1 MSEVKLSLSIDT
13 WKDIPNYEGIYQIDK
28 EGNVKSTIRHGN
40 TNSSGI
46 LKQRVGRGGYKYVK
60 LSKNGKVR
68 NCTIH
73 RLVALT
79 FIENPNNLPM
89 INHKDENKLN
99 NCVSNLEWCTNK
111 YNINYGTA
119 HERKSRK
126 LTNRSDMSKPVI
138 QYDLQGNIIR
148 EFPSLGEA
156 ARVTGFGITTIKDCC
171 AGVKHDY
178 KTNKTYKCNSCR
190 GYIFKYK

>member
-13 WKDIPNYEGIYQIDK
+13 WKDIPNYEGLYQIDK

-46 LKQRVGRGGYKYVK
+46 LKQRVGRGGYRYVK

-79 FIENPNNLPM
+79 FIENPNNHESDIEIAKQM
-89 INHKDENKLN
+89 RKAIE
-99 NCVSNLEWCTNK
+99 
-111 YNINYGTA
+111 NYG
-119 HERKSRK
+119 
-126 LTNRSDMSKPVI
+126 ND
-138 QYDLQGNIIR
+138 D
-148 EFPSLGEA
+148 
-156 ARVTGFGITTIKDCC
+156 
-171 AGVKHDY
+171 
-178 KTNKTYKCNSCR
+178 
-190 GYIFKYK
+190 